1 MSRCSCRWNLWWEPK
16 EVTQNEEKGILIVL
30 LVLAVILAAGS
41 MFTVAEDEY
50 ACTVRFSKII
60 DTTSEAGLHFKLP
73 LWTA

>member
-1 MSRCSCRWNLWWEPK
+1 MK
-16 EVTQNEEKGILIVL
+16 KKGILIVL

-60 DTTSEAGLHFKLP
+60 DTPAKRGCTSSCP